1 MIEKIFTRPLSRS
14 RRGGGR
20 KRNQTG
26 FLKLLIFTMYEDVVH
41 CTISKVF
48 GGGVQLMAS
57 GLFNFGVGFLYKVID
72 YRPIE

>member
-1 MIEKIFTRPLSRS
+1 
-14 RRGGGR
+14 
-20 KRNQTG
+20 
-26 FLKLLIFTMYEDVVH
+26 MYEDVVH